1 MCVTLIRRLCPL
13 VNLCIPYLGVCSLIK
28 MCLSGSLGEKR
39 PIGKGRRK
47 PLDVCWLNQHLLFFF
62 LILQL
67 NSVPLQ
73 TWFQRCRAD
82 GEGSDLRWAM
92 WCIEK
97 SPAQNFLPSLLS
109 MLGVWPSSVQAT
121 IPLLYQ
127 IITTSDPS
135 GVSVGFLFF

>member
-1 MCVTLIRRLCPL
+1 MEGLTLNVIMCVTLIRRLCPL

-92 WCIEK
+92 WCMKRAQLKISCQAYSLCWVSGPPLSRLLFPFFTK
-97 SPAQNFLPSLLS
+97 S
-109 MLGVWPSSVQAT
+109 
-121 IPLLYQ
+121 
-127 IITTSDPS
+127 
-135 GVSVGFLFF
+135 